1 MKTSSRRRIVIFLSV
16 LAFGI
21 LIIGEQA
28 SAQAKTGPSLYKRIG
43 GYDAI
48 AAVVD
53 DFIPRIATDPQLAK
67 FFSGHAID
75 TKKRLRQLVVEEL
88 CEATGGPCFY
98 TGRSMKASHAGLGI
112 TDSDW
117 QVAVN
122 HLVATL
128 DKFKVKPKEKDE
140 LLAIASSLKADIVA
154 TAPATGMQK

>member
-1 MKTSSRRRIVIFLSV
+1 MKSISRRRNVIFIWLLALGV
-16 LAFGI
+16 LIAR
-21 LIIGEQA
+21 ERT
-28 SAQAKTGPSLYKRIG
+28 SAQAKTEASLYKRLG

-67 FFSGHAID
+67 FFGGHAID
-75 TKKRLRQLVVEEL
+75 TKKRLRQLVVEDL
-88 CEATGGPCFY
+88 CEAAGGPCFY
-98 TGRSMKASHAGLGI
+98 TGRSMKVAHAGLGI

-128 DKFKVKPKEKDE
+128 DKFKVKQKEKDE

-154 TAPATGMQK
+154 PPQATSMQK

>member
-1 MKTSSRRRIVIFLSV
+1 MKTTSQRRILLFFIV
-16 LAFGI
+16 LAVGV
-21 LIIGEQA
+21 LTTGVLVR
-28 SAQAKTGPSLYKRIG
+28 AQAKAEPSLYKRIG

-53 DFIPRIATDPQLAK
+53 DFIPRIATDPQLTK
-67 FFSGHAID
+67 FFSGHGID
-75 TKKRLRQLVVEEL
+75 SKKRLRQLVVEEL
-88 CEATGGPCFY
+88 CEGTGGPCFY

-140 LLAIASSLKADIVA
+140 LLSIASSLKTDIVA
-154 TAPATGMQK
+154 PASAAGMQK